1 MKKIAAALCVV
12 PLFLSL
18 NLISV
23 SADPSVD
30 NSVNEITA
38 LEQEILELPISA
50 AKKKTFLEAE
60 PRIFQKHTG
69 SMQIWIFLPGNP

>member
-23 SADPSVD
+23 SADPSAE

-38 LEQEILELPISA
+38 LEQEILEFADQCFWKRNRGFFKSIQDLC
-50 AKKKTFLEAE
+50 
-60 PRIFQKHTG
+60 RYG
-69 SMQIWIFLPGNP
+69 SFCRGI

>member
-1 MKKIAAALCVV
+1 MKQYKIKFPLKSTGGDPMKKIAAALCVV

-23 SADPSVD
+23 SADPSAE

-38 LEQEILELPISA
+38 LELVLL
-50 AKKKTFLEAE
+50 K
-60 PRIFQKHTG
+60 
-69 SMQIWIFLPGNP
+69 

>member
-1 MKKIAAALCVV
+1 MKFPLKSTGGDPMKKIAAALCVV

-23 SADPSVD
+23 SADPSAE

-38 LEQEILELPISA
+38 LELVLL
-50 AKKKTFLEAE
+50 K
-60 PRIFQKHTG
+60 
-69 SMQIWIFLPGNP
+69 